1 MLLFPDGAA
10 RVSIQLTSG
19 KTLSEIVMSAKGSLA
34 DPLSDRDIEAKLRDP
49 NVGNLIF
56 LLQAR
61 RLQILLTW
69 QYYDPWQIEQG
80 NRDQA
85 QENAERPGI
94 AAGPFFFF

>member
-1 MLLFPDGAA
+1 M
-10 RVSIQLTSG
+10 
-19 KTLSEIVMSAKGSLA
+19 IV
-34 DPLSDRDIEAKLRDP
+34 
-49 NVGNLIF
+49 

>member
-1 MLLFPDGAA
+1 MTKEAALLQFNSVADAGE
-10 RVSIQLTSG
+10 QLKALG
-19 KTLSEIVMSAKGSLA
+19 H
-34 DPLSDRDIEAKLRDP
+34 DDHP

-61 RLQILLTW
+61 PLQIQLTW

-85 QENAERPGI
+85 QENAERPSI
-94 AAGPFFFF
+94 AAGPFFFFRALRGWT

>member
-1 MLLFPDGAA
+1 M
-10 RVSIQLTSG
+10 
-19 KTLSEIVMSAKGSLA
+19 
-34 DPLSDRDIEAKLRDP
+34 
-49 NVGNLIF
+49 IF

-85 QENAERPGI
+85 QENVERPGI

>member
-1 MLLFPDGAA
+1 M
-10 RVSIQLTSG
+10 
-19 KTLSEIVMSAKGSLA
+19 
-34 DPLSDRDIEAKLRDP
+34 
-49 NVGNLIF
+49 IF

-69 QYYDPWQIEQG
+69 QYYAWQIEQG